1 MKKTIILYTVLLAL
15 ITITSC
21 GDNQYDGKIVMYPTT
36 EPVTDG
42 FAIESSATVWN
53 ATVHVKGHLAD
64 TMYISFNKA
73 GDNFWNDDTLI
84 GDIDKVYSNDW
95 YRDKLHFQYYSN
107 SVTKGDSVVMTCE
120 FAR

>member
-1 MKKTIILYTVLLAL
+1 MKKTVMLYTVVLAL

-21 GDNQYDGKIVMYPTT
+21 VNNQYDGKIVLYPTT
-36 EPVTDG
+36 EPATDS

-53 ATVHVKGHLAD
+53 ATVHVKGHLSD

-73 GDNFWNDDTLI
+73 GDNFYNDESLI

-95 YRDKLHFQYYSN
+95 YNDKLHFQYYSN
-107 SVTKGDSVVMTCE
+107 SVAKGDSVVMTCE
-120 FAR
+120 FTR

>member
-1 MKKTIILYTVLLAL
+1 MKKIVMLCAVVIALVTTI
-15 ITITSC
+15 SC
-21 GDNQYDGKIVMYPTT
+21 SNNQYDGKTVLYPTT
-36 EPVTDG
+36 ELATDS

-53 ATVHVKGHLAD
+53 ATVHVKGHLSD

-73 GDNFWNDDTLI
+73 GDNFWNDEALI

-95 YRDKLHFQYYSN
+95 YNDKLHFQYHSN
-107 SVTKGDSVVMTCE
+107 SVTEGDSVVMTCE

>member
-21 GDNQYDGKIVMYPTT
+21 GDNQYDGKIVLYPTT
-36 EPVTDG
+36 EPVTDS
-42 FAIESSATVWN
+42 FAIESTATVWN
-53 ATVHVKGHLAD
+53 ATVCVKGHLSD

-73 GDNFWNDDTLI
+73 GDNFWNDEALI
-84 GDIDKVYSNDW
+84 GDIDKIYSNDW
-95 YRDKLHFQYYSN
+95 YNDKLHFQYYSS

>member
-1 MKKTIILYTVLLAL
+1 MKKIVMLCAVVLAFVA
-15 ITITSC
+15 TTSC
-21 GDNQYDGKIVMYPTT
+21 GNNQYDGKIVLYPTT
-36 EPVTDG
+36 ELVTDS
-42 FAIESSATVWN
+42 FAIESTATVWK
-53 ATVHVKGHLAD
+53 ATMHVKGHLAD

-95 YRDKLHFQYYSN
+95 YNDKLHFQYYSN
-107 SVTKGDSVVMTCE
+107 SVTEGDSVVMTCE

>member
-36 EPVTDG
+36 EPVTDS

-73 GDNFWNDDTLI
+73 GDNFWNDD
-84 GDIDKVYSNDW
+84 GN
-95 YRDKLHFQYYSN
+95 
-107 SVTKGDSVVMTCE
+107 
-120 FAR
+120 

>member
-1 MKKTIILYTVLLAL
+1 MKKRVILCSVVLAFVA
-15 ITITSC
+15 TTSC
-21 GDNQYDGKIVMYPTT
+21 GNNQYDGKIVLYPTT
-36 EPVTDG
+36 ELVTDS
-42 FAIESSATVWN
+42 FAIESTATVWK
-53 ATVHVKGHLAD
+53 ASVHVKGHLAD

-73 GDNFWNDDTLI
+73 GDYFWNDDTLI